1 MKRPIPQKTKCQLV
15 HPETGQ
21 SVPADIL
28 SRDKMR
34 LTVRPSGTK
43 HEIFLVR
50 ADETIPYRG
59 NFMGQYYTVH
69 LD

>member
-1 MKRPIPQKTKCQLV
+1 MKNRTPNKTKCQLV

>member
-1 MKRPIPQKTKCQLV
+1 MKKGINQKTKCTLV

-21 SVPADIL
+21 TLPADIV
-28 SRDKMR
+28 SKDKMR
-34 LTVRPSGTK
+34 LTVRPTGTK

-59 NFMGQYYTVH
+59 NYRGQYFTVH

>member
-1 MKRPIPQKTKCQLV
+1 MKKQVPAKTKCTLV

-34 LTVRPSGTK
+34 LTVRPTGTK

-50 ADETIPYRG
+50 ADESIPYRG
-59 NFMGQYYTVH
+59 NYRGHYYTVH